1 MINLI
6 KLKEHLE
13 KTIKAR
19 DDWKMKGTDT
29 PYLTYHEQLELYEER
44 IDRLAKQL
52 KKEMPR

>member
-52 KKEMPR
+52 KKEMSR